1 MAGLFPK
8 FITDIT
14 NKIPLFG
21 GGMTSDSENSAPSS
35 AVNNSSPKSMDT
47 QPKNLNELVDKVMD
61 NTNIDNRTK
70 REILTVIL
78 NTLQHQPSIGSA
90 SNTGTTQQNST
101 TPATPATPA
110 IHPNM
115 ITHMPAHQQQQM
127 PTYYPQQPLFYPQAL
142 PQPIYYPQHQ
152 VSTPMNNM
160 YYPGMAPSFMAV
172 PQNMLMPQN
181 MYYPGV
187 IQAPAA
193 PFVPQQSNGGQ
204 IDILTTKVNEL
215 SGEMAE
221 LIKMMKGEVVPSA
234 NNRSANMAHIRA
246 MIDKLSAA
254 NSSNQTEPS
263 ISLDSDSSEAQ
274 TLSDLPSKSTGP
286 DSIVD
291 TVGSA
296 INSINTA
303 LGLDSEG
310 ANPEVLPEGVKPE
323 VLPEGVKPEVLP
335 EGAKPEVL
343 PEGVKPEVLPE
354 GAKPEVLPEGVKPE
368 VLPEGAKQSE
378 PNTTPS
384 IVVPK
389 PNELSANN
397 KKLLADEAIA
407 KAANNALKPSE
418 TLSDTGVKA
427 DNMIDLDQYKPQEQI
442 DNTIDEKSIDEGLA
456 SNKSV
461 NTTNPAV
468 AAANKPVN
476 TTNPAVA
483 VANKPANNLAAAIGN
498 LSKSAPEQSNQ
509 KPAEQQGLV
518 GGGSNGSKT
527 LKKTSKGML
536 YTMANA
542 IGLTNTT
549 QKNPKQSKGG
559 KRGRPRKNKE

>member
-78 NTLQHQPSIGSA
+78 NTLQHQPSIGPA

-101 TPATPATPA
+101 TPAIPATPA

-221 LIKMMKGEVVPSA
+221 LIKMMKGEVVPIA

-254 NSSNQTEPS
+254 NSSNQTEPN

-303 LGLDSEG
+303 LGLDSED
-310 ANPEVLPEGVKPE
+310 
-323 VLPEGVKPEVLP
+323 
-335 EGAKPEVL
+335 AKPEVL
-343 PEGVKPEVLPE
+343 PEGVKPE
-354 GAKPEVLPEGVKPE
+354 GSEGVKPE
-368 VLPEGAKQSE
+368 GSEGVKPGVLPEGAKQSE

-384 IVVPK
+384 VVVPK

-427 DNMIDLDQYKPQEQI
+427 DNMIDLDQYKPQELI

-456 SNKSV
+456 SNKPA
-461 NTTNPAV
+461 NTTTPTVVAANKPANTTTPAV
-468 AAANKPVN
+468 AA
-476 TTNPAVA
+476 
-483 VANKPANNLAAAIGN
+483 ANKPANNLAAAIGN
-498 LSKSAPEQSNQ
+498 LSKSAPEQSDQ

-549 QKNPKQSKGG
+549 QKKPKQSKGG